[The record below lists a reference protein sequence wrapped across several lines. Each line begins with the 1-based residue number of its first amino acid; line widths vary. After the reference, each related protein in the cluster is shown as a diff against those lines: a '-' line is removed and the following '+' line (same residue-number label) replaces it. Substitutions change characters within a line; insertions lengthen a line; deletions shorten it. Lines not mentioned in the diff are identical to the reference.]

1 MDNYVAIRI
10 GGNLITWL
18 RTPFL
23 EFVHT
28 KMLSILNII
37 QDSDMLQVD
46 KQTQEKKKSS
56 TNQISTAQITSEQ
69 KRRQIRGYRCFLLP
83 FSTQKTA
90 SGKEA
95 LQRENSI

>member
-10 GGNLITWL
+10 GGNLITWSW
-18 RTPFL
+18 TPFL

-46 KQTQEKKKSS
+46 KQTQEKKSS
-56 TNQISTAQITSEQ
+56 TSQISTVQITSEQ
-69 KRRQIRGYRCFLLP
+69 KRSQIRGYRCFLLP

-95 LQRENSI
+95 LQRENNI